1 MINNLL
7 FAFAF
12 SALVAACGQT
22 PKPVAEAK
30 PVANAD
36 SIGMADA
43 LHQFFKWYGA
53 EEESLGKKM
62 DFINTSGKHPTI
74 DLNLLAK
81 YLGEYKKSGAVCEEF
96 VQNETIF
103 YRACSLAWE
112 NELSG
117 DMLTGFEVDRY
128 YCQQDAE
135 NSEFL
140 AAGVAY
146 TMDGSDRATVQLM
159 LNPNGPNGGP
169 RTFEMKKE
177 NSKWLLSKVLCDA
190 AVVH

>member
-1 MINNLL
+1 MKNLL
-7 FAFAF
+7 NAIAFTV
-12 SALVAACGQT
+12 LTAACSRAPQ
-22 PKPVAEAK
+22 PVVVAK
-30 PVANAD
+30 TAVNAD
-36 SIGMADA
+36 SVGMADA

-53 EEESLGKKM
+53 EEEALGKKM
-62 DFINTSGKHPTI
+62 DFINTSGKHPTM

-112 NELSG
+112 NEQAG
-117 DMLTGFEVDRY
+117 DVLTGFEVDRY
-128 YCQQDAE
+128 YCQQDVE
-135 NSEFL
+135 LSEFL
-140 AAGVAY
+140 QAGVTYAL
-146 TMDGSDRATVQLM
+146 DDKDRATVQLM

-169 RTFEMKKE
+169 RSFEMKKE
-177 NSKWLLSKVLCDA
+177 NGHWLLSKVLCDA